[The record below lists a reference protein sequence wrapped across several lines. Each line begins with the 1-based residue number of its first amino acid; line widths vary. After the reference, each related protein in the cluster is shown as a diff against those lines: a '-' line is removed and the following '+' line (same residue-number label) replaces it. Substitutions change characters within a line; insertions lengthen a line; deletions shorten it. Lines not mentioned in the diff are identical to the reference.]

1 MEGSAEDYDK
11 VPRNVVHLYIRSC
24 LDFQFSTMEWFD
36 DDIMLDIG
44 CGPGS
49 VTKDILLPKCPKL
62 KKLVAIDVDPSS
74 IEYARKTNFADKI
87 EYKTQDIIKG
97 MDLEKNRKYDKIVS
111 FFAFQLISDFKKLF
125 PVISSILKPGG
136 FFFFIIVTKSHMFT
150 FMRELEAIKEWSKYI
165 KTEELLS
172 LIPPTANWEDAES
185 EFKTFVSEFELRVT
199 NSKCDVITMPFV
211 DKKQFLDFFLAILPK
226 AVFKNME
233 PDVKRRLWKLAEP
246 IALRSFFQSKNG
258 TGVHSY
264 EVLQVLGH
272 KEV

>member
-172 LIPPTANWEDAES
+172 LIPPTANWEDAEN
-185 EFKTFVSEFELRVT
+185 FLWPYCLKPCLRIWNQT
-199 NSKCDVITMPFV
+199 SN
-211 DKKQFLDFFLAILPK
+211 
-226 AVFKNME
+226 AVFGKWPNQLLS
-233 PDVKRRLWKLAEP
+233 DLFSKVKMARVYILTKFCKFRDIRKC
-246 IALRSFFQSKNG
+246 SN
-258 TGVHSY
+258 
-264 EVLQVLGH
+264 
-272 KEV
+272 